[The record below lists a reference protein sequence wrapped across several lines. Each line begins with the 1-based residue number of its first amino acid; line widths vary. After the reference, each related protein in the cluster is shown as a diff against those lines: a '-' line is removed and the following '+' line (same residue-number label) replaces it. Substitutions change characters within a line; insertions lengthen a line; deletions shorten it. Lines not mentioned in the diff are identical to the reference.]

1 MNKRLKELP
10 VQIND
15 SMWQGLQEVHH
26 RIKNDCN
33 QLLTPLSDEQFK
45 WREEIYGTILKH
57 KQKFRAILDEESSE
71 QTTSLG
77 SEDAGTNIFE
87 DTPGAGRPGAGNG
100 ADKPGVEST
109 GVGSTG
115 DVNTGNGSAGNGDSG
130 GDNAGAGSAGEGFED
145 TGSLFVQ

>member
-1 MNKRLKELP
+1 MNKRLRELP
-10 VQIND
+10 IQIND

-57 KQKFRAILDEESSE
+57 KQKFRAILDEESVE

-77 SEDAGTNIFE
+77 SEDAGINIPE
-87 DTPGAGRPGAGNG
+87 DIPGAGSTGADNG
-100 ADKPGVEST
+100 AYKSGVGGT
-109 GVGSTG
+109 GVGSSE
-115 DVNTGNGSAGNGDSG
+115 VGSAGNGSSGIGDSG
-130 GDNAGAGSAGEGFED
+130 GVNVGEGNAGED
-145 TGSLFVQ
+145 NEDNNSLFV